1 MFNFLNFMIMIV
13 TAKKNLNDYAT
24 ELAMVNANFCST
36 YLPSEIYGFTN
47 EALRF
52 AISDRIKNNNIV
64 KMEQKDIDIL
74 VSFVMDFSD
83 FKMITY
89 REALVKYSEVLHC

>member
-36 YLPSEIYGFTN
+36 YSPSAIYEFTL
-47 EALRF
+47 EYLR
-52 AISDRIKNNNIV
+52 ISICSRIELNNIV
-64 KMEQKDIDIL
+64 KMEQKDIDTLIGFIL
-74 VSFVMDFSD
+74 DFSD
-83 FKMITY
+83 AKMITY
-89 REALVKYSEVLHC
+89 RDALVKYSEILHC

>member
-1 MFNFLNFMIMIV
+1 MIV

-24 ELAMVNANFCST
+24 ELAMINANFCST
-36 YLPSEIYGFTN
+36 YLPSEIYDFTN
-47 EALRF
+47 EALR
-52 AISDRIKNNNIV
+52 ISICNRIEHNNIV

-83 FKMITY
+83 FKMVAY
-89 REALVKYSEVLHC
+89 RDALVKYSEVLHC